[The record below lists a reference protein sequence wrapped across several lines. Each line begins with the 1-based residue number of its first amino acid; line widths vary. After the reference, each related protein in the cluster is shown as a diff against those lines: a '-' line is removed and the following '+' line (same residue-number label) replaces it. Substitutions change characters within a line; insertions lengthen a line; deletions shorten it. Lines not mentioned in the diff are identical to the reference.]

1 MDNVTYAKTK
11 YVKLDLFD
19 SMKSM
24 KNKKTPGNNG
34 LTRIFYETFWDEL
47 KIPIMESVNQ
57 DFHTKTLNIS

>member
-24 KNKKTPGNNG
+24 KNKKTPGNKG

-47 KIPIMESVNQ
+47 KTPIMESVNQ